1 MESHRSK
8 GPETGKEEGT
18 SSNARMDQ
26 DDVDKLAL
34 DEGFTKAALV
44 RKGADKQLVDGL
56 HQGLTTGKRNRKG
69 KSWKKNLEED

>member
-1 MESHRSK
+1 M
-8 GPETGKEEGT
+8 
-18 SSNARMDQ
+18 NQ

-34 DEGFTKAALV
+34 DEEFTKAALV